1 MFKLYPSIGKN
12 AAVGAGTWSVN
23 GGKERT
29 LDIKRMFL
37 KIVEKML
44 DDDVLLSKIQGL
56 LKQYFVYIVPL
67 LKTAGTER
75 FNRNMR
81 PAEVVD
87 KYRALR
93 PLRLRTEGVVSFL
106 KHDSTHSGRNPSLR

>member
-23 GGKERT
+23 GGKEGI

-37 KIVEKML
+37 KIAEKML

-56 LKQYFVYIVPL
+56 LKQSFVYIVPL

-87 KYRALR
+87 KYRAL
-93 PLRLRTEGVVSFL
+93 PAPAS
-106 KHDSTHSGRNPSLR
+106 

>member
-56 LKQYFVYIVPL
+56 
-67 LKTAGTER
+67 
-75 FNRNMR
+75 
-81 PAEVVD
+81 
-87 KYRALR
+87 
-93 PLRLRTEGVVSFL
+93 
-106 KHDSTHSGRNPSLR
+106 

>member
-23 GGKERT
+23 GGKEGA
-29 LDIKRMFL
+29 LSIKRMFL
-37 KIVEKML
+37 KIAEKML
-44 DDDVLLSKIQGL
+44 DDDVLLSKIQS
-56 LKQYFVYIVPL
+56 FVYIVPL